1 VSVAVPTS
9 SRRGGLGRDA
19 DADLV
24 DPPAP
29 YKPPRGRTQLSD
41 TALERLVS
49 SAIGE
54 VEGVEPL
61 RVSLAHAPR
70 ATAVSVLAEIAVD
83 RPDRLADALDELH
96 AHLGQRIADLG
107 GLDLSWLEVDVV
119 RLGRVPEP
127 ARRVE

>member
-1 VSVAVPTS
+1 
-9 SRRGGLGRDA
+9 
-19 DADLV
+19 
-24 DPPAP
+24 
-29 YKPPRGRTQLSD
+29 
-41 TALERLVS
+41 
-49 SAIGE
+49 
-54 VEGVEPL
+54 L